1 MSIAVDMTA
10 WEKDRWTI
18 LTQLTF
24 GVFEL
29 DRACP
34 HTLGLGP
41 NHLNFS
47 HINSY
52 LFLFRLNIIMSL
64 LHTGKHILFVEL
76 AQDLMDACRFYQ
88 ILMPL

>member
-18 LTQLTF
+18 LTQLTL

-29 DRACP
+29 DRAFP

-52 LFLFRLNIIMSL
+52 LFLFRLNIIVSL
-64 LHTGKHILFVEL
+64 LHTSKHILFVEL